1 MNGMNG
7 MNRLNRLNRLN
18 LTGASMTCCFLEP
31 CQ

>member
-1 MNGMNG
+1 MNG

-18 LTGASMTCCFLEP
+18 HLIHMGASMTCCFLEP

>member
-7 MNRLNRLNRLN
+7 LNHLNHLIHM
-18 LTGASMTCCFLEP
+18 GASMTCCFLEP

>member
-7 MNRLNRLNRLN
+7 LNHLNHLN
-18 LTGASMTCCFLEP
+18 HLIHMGASMTCCFLEP

>member
-7 MNRLNRLNRLN
+7 MNGLNRLNRLN

>member
-7 MNRLNRLNRLN
+7 LNRLNHLIHM
-18 LTGASMTCCFLEP
+18 GASMTCCFLEP